1 MALLNPRTPWRT
13 SEIQT
18 GKELL
23 LITFVLAM
31 ATIAL
36 NWDSTSSMVHAAGM
50 AYSAAMCVYIIKAMN
65 MKTDTSVFGSAKDQ
79 HWWLIAVTGFSAFAS
94 GITLAFRVNST
105 GTTAPD
111 VILYVAMS
119 LQLVAAT
126 IIAMHYGKKALGS
139 AGPITAEPQGE
150 TGVTSTEM
158 GQ

>member
-94 GITLAFRVNST
+94 GITLAFRVNSST

-111 VILYVAMS
+111 VILYVAMA

-139 AGPITAEPQGE
+139 AGPIPAAEPQGATE
-150 TGVTSTEM
+150 VTV
-158 GQ
+158 